1 MPRRRRGELTSILE
15 SELQAQRDGYAN
27 NADAIRAEIN
37 AVNAAEKDAT
47 EKRKQALAERQQL
60 ARKQVLIEAASQAA
74 ALATSAAN
82 LIASWSTLPLGVGL
96 IAAFAQVANIYAF
109 FAKVRA
115 QTKAASQ
122 PEQFEDGGMVGGKRH
137 SQGGTIIEAEEGE
150 YVTNRKATAKYK
162 PVLEAIN
169 EDRLAALRPPDLKAF
184 LGALGIRMSDE
195 AVKDVAETHK
205 QERAIN
211 ITGGTLKTDRLEQR
225 VVELT
230 REVQELRKDQRVK
243 ETETVLPDGTRVIR
257 RKNETITIRRT

>member
-1 MPRRRRGELTSILE
+1 
-15 SELQAQRDGYAN
+15 
-27 NADAIRAEIN
+27 
-37 AVNAAEKDAT
+37 
-47 EKRKQALAERQQL
+47 
-60 ARKQVLIEAASQAA
+60 VLIEAASQAA

-150 YVTNRKATAKYK
+150 FVTNRKATAKYK

-169 EDRLAALRPPDLKAF
+169 EDDLAACARPTSRLSSGRLASA
-184 LGALGIRMSDE
+184 
-195 AVKDVAETHK
+195 
-205 QERAIN
+205 
-211 ITGGTLKTDRLEQR
+211 
-225 VVELT
+225 
-230 REVQELRKDQRVK
+230 
-243 ETETVLPDGTRVIR
+243 
-257 RKNETITIRRT
+257 